1 MRMRS
6 FAGLFLSLLA
16 FVCNAQHFE
25 RLQGIQLSNLKDKPA
40 YLVSKKDLT
49 VVIFLGTDCPISQK
63 YMSRIAEL
71 KKKYNT
77 SATFFGVVPMQ
88 FSTQDMKAFKKEY
101 KSTIT
106 YLRDE
111 KMELAGYLGAKVTP
125 EVFLFK
131 DSDLVY
137 HGAIDNWFYE
147 LGKYRR
153 NITEQYLID
162 AIESSLKGE
171 QPAIKETEAIGCFI
185 QMPNHSEHMEHH

>member
-1 MRMRS
+1 MRL
-6 FAGLFLSLLA
+6 FAGIFLLLFAVVSD
-16 FVCNAQHFE
+16 AQHFE

-63 YMSRIAEL
+63 YMNRIEEL
-71 KKKYNT
+71 KKKYNAST
-77 SATFFGVVPMQ
+77 TFFGVIPMQ
-88 FSTQDMKAFKKEY
+88 FSIQEMRAFKKEY
-101 KSTIT
+101 KSSIT
-106 YLRDE
+106 YLRDG

-131 DSDLVY
+131 DSHLVY

-162 AIESSLKGE
+162 AIESTLKGE

-185 QMPNHSEHMEHH
+185 QMPNHSEHMDHH